1 MAKFYKFTQ
10 DIIRSD
16 FGMSVKDVME
26 TDWQDLLAVLSASEQ
41 KEKVMTLEEFI
52 GQLG

>member
-1 MAKFYKFTQ
+1 
-10 DIIRSD
+10 
-16 FGMSVKDVME
+16 MSVKDVME
-26 TDWQDLLAVLSASEQ
+26 TDWQDLLAVLGASEQ

>member
-1 MAKFYKFTQ
+1 LEKFYKFTQ

-26 TDWQDLLAVLSASEQ
+26 TDWQDLLAVLGASEK
-41 KEKVMTLEEFI
+41 KEKVMSLEEFI